1 MNILDYL
8 NTRMGFTSRHRR
20 VLDKPVPWWINY
32 FTCFGGITFTLFIV
46 LLLTGLLLSVH
57 YSPTEADAYR
67 SIQRL
72 HDVVPLGNLLRSTH
86 HWAGNLMVVMV
97 LLHMIRV
104 FVTGSYK
111 NPRELNWVAGTML
124 FVLTLAFGFT
134 GYLMPWDQ
142 KAYWA
147 TVIGTN
153 MIASMPFIGQPIA
166 SLVRGGVEVT
176 GQTLLRFYSMHILW
190 FPVFTIL
197 FLWVHF
203 HIIRRV
209 GISGRM

>member
-8 NTRMGFTSRHRR
+8 NTRLGFTSRHRR
-20 VLDKPVPWWINY
+20 VMDKPVPEWINY
-32 FTCFGGITFTLFIV
+32 FGCFGGITFTLFVV

-57 YSPTEADAYR
+57 YDPTEQGAYR

-72 HDVVPLGNLLRSTH
+72 HAIVPLGGLLQAVH
-86 HWAGNLMVVMV
+86 HWAGNLMVVTV

-104 FVTGSYK
+104 FLSGSFK
-111 NPRELNWVAGTML
+111 NPRELNWIAGTML
-124 FVLTLAFGFT
+124 FVMTLAFGFT
-134 GYLMPWDQ
+134 GYLLPWDQ

-153 MIASMPFIGQPIA
+153 MIASTPLIGQPIA
-166 SLVRGGVEVT
+166 SLVRGGIDVT
-176 GQTLLRFYSMHILW
+176 GQTLLRFYSFHVLW
-190 FPVFTIL
+190 FPALTIV

-203 HIIRRV
+203 HIIRRL